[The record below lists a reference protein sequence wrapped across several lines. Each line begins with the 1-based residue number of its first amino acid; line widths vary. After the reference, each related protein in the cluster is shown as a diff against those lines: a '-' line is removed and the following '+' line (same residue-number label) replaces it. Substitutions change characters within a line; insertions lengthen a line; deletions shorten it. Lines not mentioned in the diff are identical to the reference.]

1 MGTLEE
7 QMKALSV
14 QHQPLRRGRT
24 PHDEL
29 TASVAEIQVLPS
41 QKASNDSQSAENTG
55 SELALPEDILF
66 HVHTLMPMRDAA
78 RAACVSRVFLNS
90 WRCYPR
96 LTLDT
101 ETLGIHLDTDE
112 EEEKIE
118 SDFVS
123 RVDHIMQNHSG
134 NGLKKVKIRTHP
146 CRNLHPSNVDRCLQI
161 AISPGIEEFELQIYR
176 RRNMEY
182 DFPSSLLTTAR
193 GSSIRSFVLTY
204 CAFHST
210 MTVGCLSSLARV
222 YLRCVH
228 ITGDELYCFLSN
240 CPALEQLDLS
250 NCSDMIFLKIPHLL
264 IQLNL
269 LWVQHCHKLQMIE
282 ANAPKLRDFN
292 YTGMPIHISLGDSSQ
307 VRVIEMHCEH
317 ESRMIYFARTK
328 LPSIAPNLQILH
340 LSSCNETIN
349 IPMITGKFN
358 CLKYLELEI
367 MLQLSSLSPDFDF
380 HSLVS
385 FLDASHALETFIL
398 RVEAPALQHDVVLE
412 YSEADSSRPGCL
424 SGYRHEKL
432 RNMMIT
438 GFCSAKSMI
447 ELTNH
452 ILEKTVSLECLTL
465 DTTRGHDRRL
475 VMIDKCLRMS
485 KEAVMEAEK
494 ACLSIRRHI
503 QGRVPSTV
511 NLKVIEPCSTC
522 HTLEKCYDAL
532 QYTQFL

>member
-1 MGTLEE
+1 MEE

-41 QKASNDSQSAENTG
+41 QKANDSQSAENAG

-66 HVHTLMPMRDAA
+66 HVHTLMTMRDAA

-90 WRCYPR
+90 WRSYPK

-101 ETLGIHLDTDE
+101 ETLGIIKLDTDDDE
-112 EEEKIE
+112 DKIA
-118 SDFVS
+118 SDFVT

-134 NGLKKVKIRTHP
+134 NGLKK
-146 CRNLHPSNVDRCLQI
+146 
-161 AISPGIEEFELQIYR
+161 
-176 RRNMEY
+176 
-182 DFPSSLLTTAR
+182 
-193 GSSIRSFVLTY
+193 
-204 CAFHST
+204 
-210 MTVGCLSSLARV
+210 
-222 YLRCVH
+222 
-228 ITGDELYCFLSN
+228 
-240 CPALEQLDLS
+240 
-250 NCSDMIFLKIPHLL
+250 
-264 IQLNL
+264 
-269 LWVQHCHKLQMIE
+269 
-282 ANAPKLRDFN
+282 
-292 YTGMPIHISLGDSSQ
+292 
-307 VRVIEMHCEH
+307 
-317 ESRMIYFARTK
+317 
-328 LPSIAPNLQILH
+328 
-340 LSSCNETIN
+340 TIN
-349 IPMITGKFN
+349 VPMIAGKFN

-367 MLQLSSLSPDFDF
+367 MLELSSLPPDFDF

-412 YSEADSSRPGCL
+412 YSEAESSRPGCL

-475 VMIDKCLRMS
+475 VMIDEMS
-485 KEAVMEAEK
+485 ANE
-494 ACLSIRRHI
+494 
-503 QGRVPSTV
+503 
-511 NLKVIEPCSTC
+511 
-522 HTLEKCYDAL
+522 
-532 QYTQFL
+532 